1 MKENTIPA
9 KAETKAPDT
18 REESRTLTP
27 PVDIF
32 ETADGLAVIADLPG
46 VEKGDVNVAV
56 DKGILT
62 IRAASKG
69 RLPDAPLFQEFE
81 LHDYFRQFQL
91 SDSVDQEKIRAEM
104 KYGVLTI
111 YLPKVAEKQ
120 PKKITVNVASQ

>member
-9 KAETKAPDT
+9 KAEAKAPDT

-46 VEKGDVNVAV
+46 VEKGSVNVAV
-56 DKGILT
+56 DKGVLT
-62 IRAASKG
+62 IRAATKG
-69 RLPDAPLFQEFE
+69 HLPDAPLFQEYE
-81 LHDYFRQFQL
+81 LRDYFRQFQL
-91 SDSVDQEKIRAEM
+91 SDSVDQEKIHAEM

-111 YLPKVAEKQ
+111 YLPKLAEKQ
-120 PKKITVNVASQ
+120 PKKITVNVAS